1 MEDKYN
7 YREKIRHFIEIFI
20 ILSLLGIITVNSLY
34 LDGYD
39 CTKLSVDDGLITNC
53 VGYTQENHTFK
64 YNSNENCYIQIP
76 NNKNARQLLLDF
88 ENAAN
93 NDMDILVSNIDFDG
107 KLTEKTD
114 VITWKKGT
122 FGFKINVENNEYAGY
137 ILSIPTD
144 FTINGVYYAIPSES
158 RIPKA
163 VLYICVAVI
172 SVIAGLICLK
182 SKRIEKV
189 IGSIENKILCYF
201 DVIAK
206 NYKKLLIVL
215 AAIIISILLSMLLTF
230 IFEKNGFVKYS
241 LKSTVLISGFILII
255 EVAFIFRKYFSKK
268 IEVIGMAVIL
278 LVGTFIT
285 ILEPP
290 SPGVSWDDET
300 HFGQSIALAHILER
314 KQPLSACIQKERFA
328 KAALN
333 KRYYDEK
340 EQNEYI
346 NYINDLYTSEYY
358 TVFVDLSQ
366 LVTSPSVVA
375 YIPSAVGI
383 IISGGLNMPYHI
395 QFIIGKWMNV
405 LLLAILCYYAM
416 RQLNSGKLLVL
427 LIALI
432 PTNIFIASN
441 YTYDTWL
448 TGWSL
453 LGLCTFFGEIQRP
466 DEKIKKKSI
475 WLIFIS
481 MLLAVMPKMVY
492 FPLTFIVFFMPESK
506 FESKKDYWK
515 YKLLIL
521 FNIAIPFVLV
531 LVKNVISVASTSG
544 QGDLRGGAGVDAG
557 GQISYILN
565 NPVQASKTLLEFLK
579 GYLNPWIE
587 GKEYINNMAYNGYVP
602 CDKLVLILICFFALI
617 SRNEKEEGRY
627 PWWFRSGVVLVYAGI
642 GALAAISMYIVFT
655 PVGLDTVAGCQG
667 RYIIPALFPT
677 LFVLT
682 RFSGRTYV
690 KDFIKEENVNFLAIA
705 IMVLFSIYGLWSNC
719 IVYY

>member
-1 MEDKYN
+1 
-7 YREKIRHFIEIFI
+7 
-20 ILSLLGIITVNSLY
+20 
-34 LDGYD
+34 
-39 CTKLSVDDGLITNC
+39 
-53 VGYTQENHTFK
+53 
-64 YNSNENCYIQIP
+64 
-76 NNKNARQLLLDF
+76 
-88 ENAAN
+88 
-93 NDMDILVSNIDFDG
+93 
-107 KLTEKTD
+107 
-114 VITWKKGT
+114 
-122 FGFKINVENNEYAGY
+122 
-137 ILSIPTD
+137 
-144 FTINGVYYAIPSES
+144 
-158 RIPKA
+158 
-163 VLYICVAVI
+163 
-172 SVIAGLICLK
+172 
-182 SKRIEKV
+182 
-189 IGSIENKILCYF
+189 
-201 DVIAK
+201 
-206 NYKKLLIVL
+206 
-215 AAIIISILLSMLLTF
+215 
-230 IFEKNGFVKYS
+230 
-241 LKSTVLISGFILII
+241 
-255 EVAFIFRKYFSKK
+255 
-268 IEVIGMAVIL
+268 
-278 LVGTFIT
+278 
-285 ILEPP
+285 
-290 SPGVSWDDET
+290 
-300 HFGQSIALAHILER
+300 
-314 KQPLSACIQKERFA
+314 
-328 KAALN
+328 
-333 KRYYDEK
+333 
-340 EQNEYI
+340 
-346 NYINDLYTSEYY
+346 
-358 TVFVDLSQ
+358 
-366 LVTSPSVVA
+366 
-375 YIPSAVGI
+375 
-383 IISGGLNMPYHI
+383 
-395 QFIIGKWMNV
+395 MNV

-416 RQLNSGKLLVL
+416 RQLKSGKLLVL